1 VSRGRADNYEQMGN
15 GTNHWGLPGHR
26 RGMIDMRKR
35 FRGNQPI
42 SVSKEMEGGQSG
54 NVSGGQLYAG
64 QPAYQTVKELNGDEV
79 QMDPE
84 KTRGL

>member
-1 VSRGRADNYEQMGN
+1 
-15 GTNHWGLPGHR
+15 
-26 RGMIDMRKR
+26 MIDMRKR

-42 SVSKEMEGGQSG
+42 SMSKEMDGKSG
-54 NVSGGQLYAG
+54 NSSGGQLYAG
-64 QPAYQTVKELNGDEV
+64 QPAYQTVKEINGNEV

>member
-1 VSRGRADNYEQMGN
+1 
-15 GTNHWGLPGHR
+15 
-26 RGMIDMRKR
+26 MIDMRKR

-42 SVSKEMEGGQSG
+42 SVSKEMDGKSG
-54 NVSGGQLYAG
+54 DSGGQLYAG
-64 QPAYQTVKELNGDEV
+64 QPAYQTVKEINGNEV

>member
-1 VSRGRADNYEQMGN
+1 
-15 GTNHWGLPGHR
+15 
-26 RGMIDMRKR
+26 MRKR

-42 SVSKEMEGGQSG
+42 ALNQEVEGGQPG
-54 NVSGGQLYAG
+54 NSSGGQLYAG
-64 QPAYQTVKELNGDEV
+64 GPAYQTVKELNGDEV

>member
-1 VSRGRADNYEQMGN
+1 
-15 GTNHWGLPGHR
+15 
-26 RGMIDMRKR
+26 MIDMRKR

-42 SVSKEMEGGQSG
+42 SLSKEMDGKSG
-54 NVSGGQLYAG
+54 NSSGGQLYAG
-64 QPAYQTVKELNGDEV
+64 QPAYQTVKGVNGDEV